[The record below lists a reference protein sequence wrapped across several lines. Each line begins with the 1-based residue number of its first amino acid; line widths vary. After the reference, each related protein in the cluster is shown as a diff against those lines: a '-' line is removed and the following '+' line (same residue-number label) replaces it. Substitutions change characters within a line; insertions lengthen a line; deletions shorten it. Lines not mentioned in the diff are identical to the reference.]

1 MKYLV
6 LIFFV
11 SFAFTQANLYA
22 RDFRPS
28 QIPNG
33 SRFDC
38 NTCHTMGGG
47 TALNPFGIDVLNSF
61 LTPKNAFGNV
71 NWVAEL
77 ASIDSDGDGFTNGQE
92 LLDPNG
98 EWRPGNPNPGN
109 PADVGNP
116 GSASST
122 PSSVH
127 NNVFNRENQVISNL
141 GIIPNPVVYSSNIEF
156 ELNQA
161 GEVII
166 ELFTASGA
174 HISKVYSGW
183 KSEGKYL
190 LDFKAVDSQKNRLS
204 KGVYLLNIRL
214 GNASVIHKLIIE

>member
-6 LIFFV
+6 LIFIL
-11 SFAFTQANLYA
+11 SFALSNSNLNA
-22 RDFRPS
+22 RQFRVS

-33 SRFDC
+33 NKFDC

-47 TALNPFGIDVLNSF
+47 SSLNPFGIDVFNAF
-61 LTPKNAFGNV
+61 LTNGNV
-71 NWVAEL
+71 DWVSEL
-77 ASIDSDGDGFTNGQE
+77 ASLDSDNDGFTNGQE
-92 LLDPNG
+92 LLDPNA
-98 EWRPGNPNPGN
+98 EWKIGDPNPGN

-116 GSASST
+116 GSSSST

-127 NNVFNRENQVISNL
+127 DNVFNRENQVISNL
-141 GIIPNPVVYSSNIEF
+141 SIVPNPVIFSSNIEF

-161 GEVII
+161 GEINI
-166 ELFTASGA
+166 ELFTVSGA
-174 HISKVYSGW
+174 HVSKVYSGW
-183 KSEGKYL
+183 KSEGRYL
-190 LDFKAVDSQKNRLS
+190 LDFKAVDSQNNKLA

>member
-6 LIFFV
+6 LIFIV
-11 SFAFTQANLYA
+11 SFAFSQPHLNA
-22 RDFRPS
+22 RDFRVF

-38 NTCHTMGGG
+38 NTCHTSGGG
-47 TALNPFGIDVLNSF
+47 TTLNPFGIDVFNTY
-61 LTPKNAFGNV
+61 LTPKNALGNV

-98 EWRPGNPNPGN
+98 EWRQGNPNPGN

-116 GSASST
+116 GSANST

-127 NNVFNRENQVISNL
+127 DNVFNRKNQVISNL
-141 GIIPNPVVYSSNIEF
+141 NVIPNPVVYSSNIEF
-156 ELNQA
+156 ELNKS
-161 GEVII
+161 GELKI

-174 HISKVYSGW
+174 HVSKIYSGW
-183 KSEGKYL
+183 KSEGKYM
-190 LDFKAVDSQKNRLS
+190 LDFKAVDSQNAKLT
-204 KGVYLLNIRL
+204 KGVYLLNIRI
-214 GNASVIHKLIIE
+214 GEASVIHKLIIE

>member
-6 LIFFV
+6 LIFIL
-11 SFAFTQANLYA
+11 SFALSNSNLNA
-22 RDFRPS
+22 RQFRVS

-33 SRFDC
+33 NKFDC

-47 TALNPFGIDVLNSF
+47 TALNPFGIDVLNAF
-61 LTPKNAFGNV
+61 LTPKNALGNV
-71 NWVAEL
+71 NWVADL
-77 ASIDSDGDGFTNGQE
+77 ASIDSDNDGFTNGQE

-98 EWRPGNPNPGN
+98 EWKIGDPNPGN
-109 PADVGNP
+109 TLDVFNP
-116 GSASST
+116 GSSNSK
-122 PSSVH
+122 PVSVH
-127 NNVFNRENQVISNL
+127 DNVFNRKNQVISNL
-141 GIIPNPVVYSSNIEF
+141 SVVPNPVIFSSNIEF

-161 GEVII
+161 GEIHI

-174 HISKVYSGW
+174 HVSKVYTGW

-190 LDFKAVDSQKNRLS
+190 LDFKAVDSQNNKLA